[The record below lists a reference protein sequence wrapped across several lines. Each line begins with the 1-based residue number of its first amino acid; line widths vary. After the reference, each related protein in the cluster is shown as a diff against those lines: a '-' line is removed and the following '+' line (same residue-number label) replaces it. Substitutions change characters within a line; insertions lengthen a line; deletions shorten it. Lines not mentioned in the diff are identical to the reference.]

1 MKKNKKKNTQSQKDE
16 DYYYFVDTW
25 WLNNNTTDGWGAF
38 PTSGLSGG
46 NNNNT
51 QDYISGYGIDKRTS
65 TIPNGKK
72 LKTVYIYKGKE
83 YLNAYNVVFD
93 DNNRPHQ
100 VYQAPG
106 VKRIYRIVSV

>member
-1 MKKNKKKNTQSQKDE
+1 MVLIKEQVQYQMGRN
-16 DYYYFVDTW
+16 Y
-25 WLNNNTTDGWGAF
+25 
-38 PTSGLSGG
+38 
-46 NNNNT
+46 
-51 QDYISGYGIDKRTS
+51 
-65 TIPNGKK
+65 
-72 LKTVYIYKGKE
+72 KTVYIYKGKE